1 MTEDKEKCSW
11 CKSSPLLEKYHDEEW
26 GVPVHDDTL
35 HFEYLLLE
43 SMSCG
48 LSWTLILKK
57 RAILQDCF
65 ADFDYNKIAL
75 FDDSD
80 IQRIMNTNGMIHSLR
95 KIKGIINNAL
105 RFIEIRKEF
114 DSFNH
119 YIWHFTN
126 GKTVVYKSHM
136 DGLWETRNTLSDQ
149 IAKDLKKRGLKFVGS
164 VILYSHL
171 QGIGIINDHQPSC
184 SRYRPLSTNVIMV

>member
-184 SRYRPLSTNVIMV
+184 SRYRPLSTNAIMV

>member
-149 IAKDLKKRGLKFVGS
+149 IAKDLKKRGFKFVGS